1 MSTDDRDIESS
12 NPSKNFKVGD
22 FDQRSGFFTPV
33 WESKR
38 RIRSEPP
45 EPPAPPSSKG
55 ASSQGSG
62 SEAGH
67 SSQAGQGQAGQSQ
80 PASSQAGDAEVA
92 WAQDASATSKS
103 SKGAPRPRSSGGS
116 KTRRSGAARNTP
128 APPSTSEGAA
138 AAAGSVLLPPAVA
151 AVFDPSVQ
159 LDGDGASSAH
169 VEAPASAESASAA
182 VPASSSAS
190 KLTEQPAGS
199 EASARPSAAA
209 RALRDAG
216 PDLPPAAFL
225 DAEPEFRAP
234 RPSSARDSLG
244 QNPAGPEERTDRSP
258 AHHRSLRAT
267 SAAARVHDQLKAK
280 LQAEAAEIDE
290 SRYDQAPDSQ
300 PILQAQEQE
309 YDPYPQSLL
318 RRLRRTIR
326 LSAPV
331 PDRIRSLISKYDRG

>member
-45 EPPAPPSSKG
+45 APPSSKG

-67 SSQAGQGQAGQSQ
+67 SSQAGQSQ

-116 KTRRSGAARNTP
+116 KKRSGAARNTP

-182 VPASSSAS
+182 VPANSSAS
-190 KLTEQPAGS
+190 KLTEQLAGS